1 MSQPL
6 ALEDDIAGESC
17 TLSVRAQPG
26 ARKSGVAG
34 LWNGMLK
41 LRVTAPPEDGRA
53 NDELVQLLARLLGV
67 KRAAVQ
73 LIGGAT
79 TRQKRFRIELP
90 LSVARERIDA
100 LVAPGTTEDSTS

>member
-6 ALEDDIAGESC
+6 ALEDDVAGASC

-26 ARKSGVAG
+26 AKKSGVAG

-41 LRVTAPPEDGRA
+41 LRVSAPPEDGRA
-53 NDELVQLLARLLGV
+53 NEELVLLLAQLLGV
-67 KRAAVQ
+67 KRAGVQ
-73 LIGGAT
+73 LVSGAT

-90 LSVARERIDA
+90 SNVARARIDA
-100 LVAPGTTEDSTS
+100 LLAAEDSKS